1 MNNTRRKNE
10 PPLYDIAND
19 DFMVSNQFVRGT
31 DVQDISLYDKNNF
44 REFHDLKKQPEE
56 DKIPLENTMYEVE
69 TVISIDTEDR
79 DKDAYP
85 EPNDMIIPF
94 GKSFYN
100 VKKIKL
106 ISMEFPNTDQVIRD
120 TPVEL
125 KNNTITWQNEEDN
138 DLGMVQMNMFFGN
151 EEYLFM
157 TSKPNTVRISLKYYD
172 PSKYTRI
179 EPYFIFVRECSFISF
194 IGNRRAY
201 VINGILEIPFEGGIT
216 GTDFFVSFIDFGAPN
231 YTVNL
236 KPGNYDIISLAK
248 EFEKKMNLVKRRDFI
263 DQDTFFTNLPSFHF
277 FKVDVDI
284 STDIITFNSY
294 KQRQLEDESFIVS
307 LGEGTVEVFL
317 PSHGLKPGDQILISG
332 AKGIGG
338 LPSSTVNGLF
348 TVNVPNNPSGD
359 VDFFSFKTNGRAS
372 RFEIGGGSEAK
383 IGIADKFKILY
394 FSSGSQIA
402 DNMGFPYEDSSD
414 VLESTI
420 STRTFSITGAD
431 IIGGYIRFT
440 TTEEHQLNSAQVIE
454 ISSISTSGKVI
465 TAVPHGIIAETNVD
479 ITDTNSFPPLNGNYP
494 IIVTGNNTFNLLN
507 INLSTPSTSG
517 YVKHSGDKVSLINF
531 KSSPQLSGRVVVEN
545 TTDFTFDIQYSVS
558 YIDPLSFKDTVIGIS
573 QITVVHPKHGFSDI
587 ISIIDYSGEYALIS
601 TKQEHNL
608 KGTIF
613 DGVELIRTIGGQEQ
627 FLAVVTL
634 SFPYSTQ
641 GIIETGDIITILGGG
656 FAPFKSYI
664 AEYIDLFTVRFRTF
678 NSEYLNMGS
687 ICSVHIGDRTV
698 FNDTNSVPQLYVNP
712 HGAESFF
719 EDFLL
724 RVANVLFESDG
735 AVIYFS
741 DFQFLACINGDIT
754 TAGTSGIV
762 GKDRKIFIDR
772 IPAQEPRGPVLGGIP
787 MNVLNK
793 KYHNIEKIIDENTY
807 IIDLKYIFATETA
820 SSSGKIA
827 LSSWK
832 HGFKNSHSNTF
843 NGNRDGILYKSIS
856 LEGENYVFLTSPN
869 LNTLYTIGGANLG
882 DIFAKILLLEPP
894 GVMMFDN
901 FISAPKEFNPPV
913 ASIDKFQFQ
922 VRRGDGFLY
931 NFNDIDFSFS
941 ISITESVDKIKNT
954 YISSHTGN

>member
-120 TPVEL
+120 TPAEL
-125 KNNTITWQNEEDN
+125 KNNTITWQNEEEN
-138 DLGMVQMNMFFGN
+138 DLGVANLVIFSD
-151 EEYLFM
+151 EEYLFI
-157 TSKPNTVRISLKYYD
+157 TSKPNTVRIPLEYYD

-179 EPYFIFVRECSFISF
+179 EPYFIFIRDCNFISF

-201 VINGILEIPFEGGIT
+201 VIDGILEIPFEGGVT
-216 GTDFFVSFIDFGAPN
+216 GTGFFESFIDFGAPN

-248 EFEKKMNLVKRRDFI
+248 EFEKEMNLVKRRDFVEV
-263 DQDTFFTNLPSFHF
+263 DALFTTPSSFHF

-294 KQRQLEDESFIVS
+294 KQRQLEDNS
-307 LGEGTVEVFL
+307 LETTLGSGTIKIYSL
-317 PSHGLKPGDQILISG
+317 SHGLKPGDQFLISDV
-332 AKGIGG
+332 KGIGG

-348 TVNVPNNPSGD
+348 TVISDPD
-359 VDFFSFKTNGRAS
+359 TFQTELDYFHYQTNGRAS
-372 RFEIGGGSEAK
+372 RSEIGGGSIAK
-383 IGIADKFKILY
+383 VGIPDKFKILY

-402 DNMGFPYEDSSD
+402 DNIGFPYEDSSD

-465 TAVPHGIIAETNVD
+465 TAVPHGIIAESNVD
-479 ITDTNSFPPLNGNYP
+479 ITDTNSFPLLNGNYP
-494 IIVTGNNTFNLLN
+494 IIVTGNNTFNLVN

-558 YIDPLSFKDTVIGIS
+558 YIDPLSFKDTVLGTS
-573 QITVVHPKHGFSDI
+573 RITVVHPNHGFSDI
-587 ISIIDYSGEYALIS
+587 TSIIDYSDENALIS
-601 TKQEHNL
+601 TKQKHNL

-613 DGVELIRTIGGQEQ
+613 DGVELIRNFTGD
-627 FLAVVTL
+627 LAIVTL
-634 SFPYSTQ
+634 SFPYSMQ
-641 GIIETGDIITILGGG
+641 AIIETGDSITILGEG
-656 FAPFKSYI
+656 FVSFKSYI
-664 AEYIDLFTVRFRTF
+664 AEYVNLFTVKFRTF
-678 NSEYLNMGS
+678 EGEYINMGS

-698 FNDTNSVPQLYVNP
+698 FNGTNSVPQLYVDP
-712 HGAESFF
+712 FGSESLFD
-719 EDFLL
+719 DFLI

-735 AVIYFS
+735 DIIYFS
-741 DFQFLACINGDIT
+741 DFQFLAYINGDIT

-843 NGNRDGILYKSIS
+843 NGNRDGVLYKSIS

-869 LNTLYTIGGANLG
+869 LNTMYTVGGANLG